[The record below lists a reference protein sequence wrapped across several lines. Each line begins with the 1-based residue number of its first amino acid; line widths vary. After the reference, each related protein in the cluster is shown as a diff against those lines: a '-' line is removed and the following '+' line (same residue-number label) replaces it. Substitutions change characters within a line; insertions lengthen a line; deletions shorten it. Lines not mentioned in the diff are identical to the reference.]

1 MTLSRHGLKLLTVLA
16 VITMLSL
23 EPWPAEVYRSRGV
36 WPIVP
41 ARPTETRPAPT
52 RMPLPRASKGR
63 NGPEAPVTKAPPPKA
78 APQAPALPRTPAPR
92 PVTPRTKVAVPSQA
106 TIAARQRYLDNVYL
120 LAQLIHG
127 EARGEPYIGQV
138 AVGAVVMN
146 RVESPRY
153 PNTMAGVIYEPGA
166 FDAVIDG
173 QMFIPPD
180 QEAVRAA
187 KAAIAGWDPTYGALF
202 YYNPA
207 KTTSYWIW
215 DRPIILV
222 IGRHYFAR

>member
-1 MTLSRHGLKLLTVLA
+1 LTLSRHGLKLLTILA
-16 VITMLSL
+16 AITMLSL

-41 ARPTETRPAPT
+41 GSPTEMRPAPT
-52 RMPLPRASKGR
+52 KTPLPRASRGQ
-63 NGPEAPVTKAPPPKA
+63 NGPEAPVTKAPPP
-78 APQAPALPRTPAPR
+78 TPAPR
-92 PVTPRTKVAVPSQA
+92 PVTPRTKVAVSSQA

-153 PNTMAGVIYEPGA
+153 PNTLAGVIFEPGA

-180 QEAVRAA
+180 QESVRAA